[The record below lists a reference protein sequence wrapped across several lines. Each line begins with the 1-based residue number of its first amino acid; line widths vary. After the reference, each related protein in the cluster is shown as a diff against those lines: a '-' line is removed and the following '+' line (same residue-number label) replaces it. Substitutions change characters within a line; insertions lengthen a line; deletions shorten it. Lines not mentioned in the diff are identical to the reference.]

1 MSPASGSASQEDRD
15 RVRAL
20 VRDVPD
26 FPRAG
31 ITFKDITPLLADP
44 AGLRS
49 AVTAL
54 ADSAPE
60 VGVDL
65 VAGVEAR
72 GFIVGTPLALA
83 LGAGFLPVRKAGRLP
98 GAVVRESY
106 ALEYGEAVIEV
117 HADAVRPG
125 QRVLVVDDVLAT
137 GGTARAAC
145 ALLERLG
152 AQVVGVR
159 FLLELAGLDG
169 RAALTGRDV
178 AAVLEA

>member
-1 MSPASGSASQEDRD
+1 VTGAPSPGRSADAE
-15 RVRAL
+15 RVRSL

-31 ITFKDITPLLADP
+31 ITFKDITPLLGDP
-44 AGLRS
+44 AGLRA
-49 AVTAL
+49 AVDAL
-54 ADSAPE
+54 AASAPA
-60 VGVDL
+60 GVDL

-72 GFIVGTPLALA
+72 GFLIGTPLALA
-83 LGAGFLPVRKAGRLP
+83 LGAGFVPVRKAGRLP
-98 GAVVRESY
+98 GATVSESY

-125 QRVLVVDDVLAT
+125 QQVLVVDDVLAT

-152 AQVVGVR
+152 ADVVGVR
-159 FLLELAGLDG
+159 FLLELAGLGG
-169 RAALTGRDV
+169 REALGGRDV
-178 AAVLEA
+178 AAVLES